1 MAVFP
6 IRPFDVYNKC
16 RLIIGMLSMLIYE
29 ETPYLI
35 CHHSENNTTK
45 YLLSPRRERIE
56 VRGDTI
62 WRSTPLR
69 ARGSPSGAEPEPAA
83 TFTLWSMFHYSTG
96 RPPPSR
102 DCVVIGSRNL

>member
-1 MAVFP
+1 
-6 IRPFDVYNKC
+6 
-16 RLIIGMLSMLIYE
+16 MLSMLIYE

-62 WRSTPLR
+62 WRSTP
-69 ARGSPSGAEPEPAA
+69 
-83 TFTLWSMFHYSTG
+83 TFTLWNMFHYSTG